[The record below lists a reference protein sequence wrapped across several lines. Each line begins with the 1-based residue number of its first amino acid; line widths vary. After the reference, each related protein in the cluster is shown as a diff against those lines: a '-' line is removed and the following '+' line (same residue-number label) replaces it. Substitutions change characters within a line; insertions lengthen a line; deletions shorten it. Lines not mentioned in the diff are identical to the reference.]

1 MTDALIALVV
11 LLLGWFAV
19 GSAANVRRGNAAMK
33 WLQGGLKQLG
43 DKATVRWIGTTAVQL
58 GLADAKAPFE
68 EAVVV
73 IFLEPRDLPWLWAV
87 SRRRGRRDTLILRG
101 RLKNPPAE
109 DVELIDRDS
118 WSGRDALRSLKRER
132 WTIREPAAPDP
143 LAAYFKYESALA
155 KGDALAALAREGG
168 AAVRRLAVHRAEPHL
183 TLHVDLPAASVDA
196 AGFFRTVR
204 DLGEL
209 AGKR

>member
-1 MTDALIALVV
+1 MTNALIAVVV
-11 LLLGWFAV
+11 LLLGAFAV
-19 GSAANVRRGNAAMK
+19 GSALNVRRGNAAMA

-68 EAVVV
+68 EVVV
-73 IFLEPRDLPWLWAV
+73 VLFLEPRDLPWLWAL
-87 SRRRGRRDTLILRG
+87 SRWRGRRDTLIVRG
-101 RLKNPPAE
+101 RLAHPPAE
-109 DVELIDRDS
+109 DLELLDRGS

-132 WTIREPAAPDP
+132 WTVREPAASDA
-143 LAAYFKYESALA
+143 LAAYCKYESALA

-204 DLGEL
+204 ALGEL
-209 AGKR
+209 AGRR